1 VPGQVSRRENARF
14 PELGTPVDVPVSV
27 NLPGV
32 YLACGARNPGIG
44 TILPGKQ
51 PVAGIR
57 DPFFFSGRQPTGVTP
72 APDDDLARQYP
83 DIVQIRELIGIYEI
97 KVRDVEVPLLIRII
111 REGGEYFGIAN
122 LAVREKGAKEYYRDM
137 RGYPSRDAAL
147 HGVVSGFFLHLKPG
161 ASIREIQNRYDPNR
175 EGDFDIPTFI
185 S

>member
-97 KVRDVEVPLLIRII
+97 KVRDVEVPLTIRII
-111 REGGEYFGIAN
+111 GW
-122 LAVREKGAKEYYRDM
+122 V
-137 RGYPSRDAAL
+137 
-147 HGVVSGFFLHLKPG
+147 
-161 ASIREIQNRYDPNR
+161 ASISASQTLPSGRRGQKNYLC
-175 EGDFDIPTFI
+175 GAIPPGMPPCTV
-185 S
+185 